1 MNVETAQ
8 RLADLRRSKG
18 FSQEGLARKL
28 GLSRQA
34 VSKWE
39 RAESSP
45 DTENLISLAKLYGV
59 SLDELLNPSDEIED
73 DIEFENEDRARQR
86 EAEAAERARTH
97 EAATQ
102 ASDAAAKAAQAAS
115 WSAQAANA
123 ATAQMTGTGAAGP
136 TPVKGPFQSFPYWA
150 VCWLLFFLLMFLFGA
165 GPFAALIFFTIPIY
179 HWVARAL
186 DGDWARG
193 DIQVGPA
200 PVAVRAQGKDT
211 SAEPDADVATA
222 ATAEPCA
229 KEGDE

>member
-1 MNVETAQ
+1 M
-8 RLADLRRSKG
+8 
-18 FSQEGLARKL
+18 
-28 GLSRQA
+28 
-34 VSKWE
+34 
-39 RAESSP
+39 RA
-45 DTENLISLAKLYGV
+45 T
-59 SLDELLNPSDEIED
+59 
-73 DIEFENEDRARQR
+73 
-86 EAEAAERARTH
+86 

-123 ATAQMTGTGAAGP
+123 ATAQATSGHAVGS

-150 VCWLLFFLLMFLFGA
+150 VCWLLFFLLMFLVGA
-165 GPFAALIFFTIPIY
+165 SPFPALIFFTIPIY

-200 PVAVRAQGKDT
+200 SVAIKAQGKDA
-211 SAEPDADVATA
+211 SAEPDADVATTT
-222 ATAEPCA
+222 TAEPCA

>member
-1 MNVETAQ
+1 M
-8 RLADLRRSKG
+8 ADHKFTLEEILNEYSEDGRRSGIRHTSDKPLSHG
-18 FSQEGLARKL
+18 TLETEKL
-28 GLSRQA
+28 
-34 VSKWE
+34 V
-39 RAESSP
+39 
-45 DTENLISLAKLYGV
+45 N
-59 SLDELLNPSDEIED
+59 
-73 DIEFENEDRARQR
+73 
-86 EAEAAERARTH
+86 
-97 EAATQ
+97 AATSSRPLRQEQ
-102 ASDAAAKAAQAAS
+102 AGYDQVVPELSAGDEEQLVDIKSTISHIKADKAAQAAS

-123 ATAQMTGTGAAGP
+123 ATAQVTGTGAAGP

-222 ATAEPCA
+222 ATAEPIA
-229 KEGDE
+229 KESDE

>member
-86 EAEAAERARTH
+86 EAEAAERAT

>member
-86 EAEAAERARTH
+86 ES

-123 ATAQMTGTGAAGP
+123 ATAQATSGGAVGS

>member
-86 EAEAAERARTH
+86 EAEAAARAT

-179 HWVARAL
+179 HWAARAL